1 MQRGQPKYNYE
12 RAFGLAWLGRMG
24 GWTHCK
30 LATPKPNEA
39 RMGAKCAN
47 GSEALR
53 PAAANHDAPTEQKL
67 SRFTPLQVARTT
79 SRTYNAP
86 TGCKRDARHAQP
98 GCNITCPKLVLQLAA
113 LSAWTQSSRG
123 PLRFC
128 SQTNFGLNATRAS
141 GRFVRSARLTG
152 RHLRCDCVVPAV
164 LNDEIISAR
173 SPRMRSST

>member
-39 RMGAKCAN
+39 RMGARCAN
-47 GSEALR
+47 GNEALR

-86 TGCKRDARHAQP
+86 TACKRDARHAQP

-128 SQTNFGLNATRAS
+128 SQTNFGLPPSMLHNQPLQGAPRADPSAPSLAWRVISCSAKKQPGAATQK
-141 GRFVRSARLTG
+141 
-152 RHLRCDCVVPAV
+152 C
-164 LNDEIISAR
+164 
-173 SPRMRSST
+173 MR